1 MALQGSLDD
10 FTLPD
15 VFQLLSRDKTG
26 ALHLRGSTGSGTVFF
41 QKGDI
46 YYATAK
52 KGDDLGKSLVRS
64 GIVEADAWKAAVA
77 KAGRKESVGEA
88 LLKNSDID
96 RTAFEDFIRERIE
109 EAIFDLFRWEQGRF
123 DFRAEETHTIGSIFP
138 LQVDPLIAEARRR
151 LDEWEII
158 KESIPSVDCSLSL
171 VRSLPEDHL
180 EVTLSREDWR
190 IISAVDGTRRV
201 TDVAEALGEGEFKTC
216 QVLHGLVS
224 AGLVEVGEASGTRAP
239 AYEEEVEEI
248 PELESE
254 EPDEEAVEEFEEEA
268 EVEEFEEEAEVEEFE
283 EEVEEFEEEAEE
295 EAAEDDLG
303 LGGLSLA
310 EAAEALS
317 FDEDD
322 SGEGSAF
329 ESLSADS
336 VSKVSDDADLL
347 DDLLGFSN
355 TPDGGEAAE
364 SSGGGSKKGRGGSPT
379 GGRRVNTAALAKEFS
394 QLWVSG
400 EGGSG
405 DSGPRNQ
412 DGPPLRARASTA
424 GNAVAAVDS
433 EPHGPPSIKSG
444 DVNKAL
450 IQRLISGVKEL

>member
-64 GIVEADAWKAAVA
+64 GIVEVDTWKAAVA

-88 LLKNSDID
+88 LLKNSEID
-96 RTAFEDFIRERIE
+96 RTAFEDFIRERVE

-123 DFRAEETHTIGSIFP
+123 DFQAEESHTIGAIFP

-158 KESIPSVDCSLSL
+158 KESIPSVDCGLNL

-190 IISAVDGTRRV
+190 IISAIDGTRRV

-224 AGLVEVGEASGTRAP
+224 AGLVEVSEASAKRAP
-239 AYEEEVEEI
+239 A
-248 PELESE
+248 
-254 EPDEEAVEEFEEEA
+254 
-268 EVEEFEEEAEVEEFE
+268 FE
-283 EEVEEFEEEAEE
+283 EEVEELPEIESEELEAEEAEE
-295 EAAEDDLG
+295 FEEELEAEEFEEEFEEVAEAEEFEEELEAEEEVAEDDLG

-317 FDEDD
+317 LDDDD

-329 ESLSADS
+329 EGLSADS

-364 SSGGGSKKGRGGSPT
+364 PSGGGSKRS
-379 GGRRVNTAALAKEFS
+379 RR
-394 QLWVSG
+394 
-400 EGGSG
+400 
-405 DSGPRNQ
+405 
-412 DGPPLRARASTA
+412 
-424 GNAVAAVDS
+424 
-433 EPHGPPSIKSG
+433 
-444 DVNKAL
+444 
-450 IQRLISGVKEL
+450 

>member
-88 LLKNSDID
+88 LLKNSAID

-123 DFRAEETHTIGSIFP
+123 DFRAEETHTIGAIFP

-158 KESIPSVDCSLSL
+158 KEAIPSVDCGLTL

-190 IISAVDGTRRV
+190 IISVIDGARRV

-224 AGLVEVGEASGTRAP
+224 AGLVEVTEASARRLP
-239 AYEEEVEEI
+239 AYEDEVEELPEIESEEVEAEGAEEHEDELEAEELEEDFEEVEEAE
-248 PELESE
+248 EL
-254 EPDEEAVEEFEEEA
+254 
-268 EVEEFEEEAEVEEFE
+268 
-283 EEVEEFEEEAEE
+283 EAEE
-295 EAAEDDLG
+295 EVAEDDLG

-317 FDEDD
+317 LDD
-322 SGEGSAF
+322 DDTGEGSAF

-336 VSKVSDDADLL
+336 LSNVSNDADLI

-355 TPDGGEAAE
+355 TSDGGEAAE
-364 SSGGGSKKGRGGSPT
+364 PFGGGSKKGRGGSPT
-379 GGRRVNTAALAKEFS
+379 RGRRVNTAALAKEFS

-400 EGGSG
+400 EGGST
-405 DSGPRNQ
+405 DSGPRNH
-412 DGPPLRARASTA
+412 DSPPLRARASVA
-424 GNAVAAVDS
+424 GNTVAAVDS
-433 EPHGPPSIKSG
+433 ERHGPPSIKSG